1 MRGISWLAEELFPS
15 KKGYHRRLSDFV
27 QSKLCDNINTHL
39 RLPEQWQGWS
49 VFWRHQVRIWGAEPV
64 SITTVFRSVRKIAKK
79 KKKKKVSI
87 NCVMSVRPHGTT
99 RVPINGFSWHLSIF
113 FLNFVEKIRVSLKSE
128 KGGYFIWRPT
138 YNFHISFLPRM
149 RNVSNKIC
157 KENHNIK
164 FIFIF

>member
-79 KKKKKVSI
+79 KKK
-87 NCVMSVRPHGTT
+87 
-99 RVPINGFSWHLSIF
+99 
-113 FLNFVEKIRVSLKSE
+113 EKSE
-128 KGGYFIWRPT
+128 YQLRYVCPSAWNNSGPNKRIFMTFEYFFFKFCRENSSFIKIWKRGVLYMKT
-138 YNFHISFLPRM
+138 YVQFSYLIS
-149 RNVSNKIC
+149 S
-157 KENHNIK
+157 
-164 FIFIF
+164 